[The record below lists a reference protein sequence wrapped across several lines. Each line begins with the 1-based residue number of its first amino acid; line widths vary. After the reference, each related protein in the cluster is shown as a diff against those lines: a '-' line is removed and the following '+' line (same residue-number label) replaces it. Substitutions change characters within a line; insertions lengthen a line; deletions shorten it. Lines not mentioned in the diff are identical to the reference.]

1 MAATFLHITWA
12 TKIFVLPCNQNRI
25 YFLEKMAPEPV
36 LRIKLYRIRIQAHGF
51 VEQKIEKNYSW
62 RQKFYHLLQQ
72 LSSKTSAKF
81 GPFLLFRIR
90 LRIRNT
96 SWQPC
101 GWYLF
106 VNGPD
111 VLLKVGLLRVDLLAD
126 VAGGG
131 GELHPTQVRQLD
143 VLGQVA
149 ELLAAVRAQRRFGP
163 FAALASP
170 LFSGQEGMGRLV
182 RFFLQLA
189 LISKREND
197 DKESKNSE
205 KYSMVDQ

>member
-1 MAATFLHITWA
+1 M
-12 TKIFVLPCNQNRI
+12 
-25 YFLEKMAPEPV
+25 
-36 LRIKLYRIRIQAHGF
+36 
-51 VEQKIEKNYSW
+51 
-62 RQKFYHLLQQ
+62 
-72 LSSKTSAKF
+72 
-81 GPFLLFRIR
+81 
-90 LRIRNT
+90 
-96 SWQPC
+96 
-101 GWYLF
+101 
-106 VNGPD
+106 
-111 VLLKVGLLRVDLLAD
+111 GLLRVDLLAD